1 MTLNKYLSVWLRLS
15 SFYTFIILWR
25 CGRCAW
31 WVVLKKGG
39 NFFGWEKKEFLPI
52 LVGDFELGREEHPLI
67 SKSGVSQLWFNRG
80 VCSSFF
86 RDLNAVIRVDV
97 YFGQTG
103 EEGRPVSYGRWRFYG
118 SCQLLEGYR
127 KPLYRKFPFGI
138 SAKAAGR
145 MPSAFSGEPV
155 VRMIFHLDL
164 FSRSSVSNL
173 RLSFSLDRAKQVHLR
188 VANLVSMSLSEVSM
202 CWIVRSCR
210 SIVARSAESW
220 SKSLA
225 IMRSSID
232 LRSFSMSARVSA
244 HR

>member
-127 KPLYRKFPFGI
+127 KPLYQKFPFGI
-138 SAKAAGR
+138 SPQKQLVACLQLSQVSQLCGWYFTSTYFLGLLSQTWGSHFLWTGLSRYIRGLPIWSLCRWAKFPCVELYGHAGR
-145 MPSAFSGEPV
+145 
-155 VRMIFHLDL
+155 
-164 FSRSSVSNL
+164 
-173 RLSFSLDRAKQVHLR
+173 
-188 VANLVSMSLSEVSM
+188 
-202 CWIVRSCR
+202 
-210 SIVARSAESW
+210 
-220 SKSLA
+220 
-225 IMRSSID
+225 
-232 LRSFSMSARVSA
+232 
-244 HR
+244 